1 MLSVLERRPM
11 WLALLAGAL
20 SGALATG
27 CGGGASATGS
37 ARATASAPAAK
48 AAPAVAT
55 TVTTVA
61 PVRPPAPRLVVSVP
75 AFFGGGWRP
84 VAHFGETA
92 AAWVAQRGGVTLMRF
107 DQSVTRLA
115 LHAGATEPGGEG
127 WRYGD
132 RIGPAEVHRVIA
144 GFNGGFKLSYHG
156 QGFES
161 YGRVADPLQSGL
173 ASIVT
178 YRDGTTQIGT
188 WHAGVPAAGKPI
200 ASVRQNLG
208 LLVDHGQPAE
218 TVESCVQSCWGETL
232 GGGSAVAR
240 SALGIDAAGRLV
252 WAAGE
257 SLTPGQLAQAIVAAG
272 VQRAVELDIN
282 PFWVAGYF
290 YEHGPSG
297 PRPVPIVPGQHG
309 IEGEL
314 LGPDNRDFFTVS
326 AR

>member
-1 MLSVLERRPM
+1 M
-11 WLALLAGAL
+11 ALLAAAL
-20 SGALATG
+20 SCVLVAG
-27 CGGGASATGS
+27 CGGGSGGPAAGS
-37 ARATASAPAAK
+37 GNGGGSSPARAAKTASS
-48 AAPAVAT
+48 VAT
-55 TVTTVA
+55 TAATTPA
-61 PVRPPAPRLVVSVP
+61 PVRPPPPRLVVSVP

-84 VAHFGETA
+84 VARFGETV

-107 DQSVTRLA
+107 DQSVARLA
-115 LHAGATEPGGEG
+115 LHAGASEPGGTG

-132 RIGPAEVHRVIA
+132 SIGPAEVHRVIA
-144 GFNGGFKLSYHG
+144 GFNGGFKLSYRG
-156 QGFES
+156 QGFVS

-208 LLVDHGQPAE
+208 LLIDHGQTAA
-218 TVESCVQSCWGETL
+218 TAESCVQACWGETL

-257 SLTPGQLAQAIVAAG
+257 SLTPGQLAEAMVAVG

-282 PFWVAGYF
+282 PFWVAGYL

-297 PRPVPIVPGQHG
+297 PHPVPVVPGQHG

-326 AR
+326 VR